1 MLAALLLLS
10 ASGCKTDYKPQPLPD
25 RPMDADAGA
34 AGSGAAFPITGI
46 NSGKLTITG
55 VEPGTGPFSGGTTAV
70 LRGSGFDDNVVVH
83 VGGIA
88 VQPGEIKRDGKNRLT
103 IVVPAG
109 MVGPADIT
117 ITQGDTTVTLRDG
130 FLYNALAVKPNS
142 GAAAGGSLVELTV
155 SGATLEDGTVVEF
168 DGLPCTELHIQSPQ
182 SATCKTPPHDP
193 GVVDVIARLPAPATP
208 LIAKQSYEFAETFDA
223 TTNGLSGGP
232 IDGTINVTVVA
243 DAAVSNVVPGA
254 LVMLGNDP
262 KTAQIGTTDKRGAI
276 TFSGPDLHGPVTIH
290 ATAHCFQKASI
301 VAFDARDV
309 TVLLAPSLDP
319 TCQADGELGPAT
331 KQLAATVSGELI
343 FPGHDEFD
351 VNTWEIIPKPK
362 DREIRVAY
370 VFTTAA
376 SLDVRRI
383 PPDGSGSELARLV
396 EGSAIQGKH
405 GFLYRITARP
415 GGLAVYALVG
425 LERLDT
431 RAFTPYMMAIAHNV
445 VTSPGE
451 ETKNVDMTVNITLD
465 RELDVSLHDYPAAM
479 ADGPSEFRV
488 RAYADLGG
496 EGLIARE
503 VNNVALDLIT
513 RHTGSE
519 LFRFMGQPAF
529 VNGLSDASYY
539 VMAGYYS
546 TDPDATTYTRLKQ
559 TGVRQSSQPLSLGPF
574 IGIPSVVAP
583 ALGSRIPDDRTLRF
597 SLDGAPADMILV
609 EIYGGDDNLAWTEL
623 LPGDARE
630 VPVPDF
636 SLIPGQADLASG
648 FIRWVVTA
656 VKIDDF
662 RYNEFDYTY
671 LATRFWTHD
680 AANAFYARR

>member
-1 MLAALLLLS
+1 MPLA
-10 ASGCKTDYKPQPLPD
+10 G
-25 RPMDADAGA
+25 RPAGEDAGA
-34 AGSGAAFPITGI
+34 AGSGARFPITGI
-46 NSGKLTITG
+46 NSGTLTITG

-70 LRGSGFDDNVVVH
+70 LRGSGFDDSVVVH

-130 FLYNALAVKPNS
+130 FLYNALAIRPNK
-142 GAAAGGSLVELTV
+142 GAAAGGSLVDLSV
-155 SGATLEDGTVVEF
+155 AGATFEEGTVVEF
-168 DGLPCTELHIQSPQ
+168 DGQPCTELRILTPQ
-182 SATCKTPPHDP
+182 KASCKTPPHEP
-193 GVVDVIARLPAPATP
+193 GVVDIIARLPAPATP

-223 TTNGLSGGP
+223 ATGGLSGGP
-232 IDGTINVTVVA
+232 IEGTLNITVVA
-243 DAAVSNVVPGA
+243 DAALSNVVPGA

-262 KTAQIGTTDKRGAI
+262 KTSRRGLTDRRGAI
-276 TFSGPDLHGPVTIH
+276 TFSGDDLRGPVTIH
-290 ATAHCFQKASI
+290 ATARCYQKASI

-309 TVLLAPSLDP
+309 TLFLPGALDP
-319 TCQADGELGPAT
+319 TCQGEAEPTAAT

-343 FPGHDEFD
+343 FPGHLEFD
-351 VNTWEIIPKPK
+351 VNTWELIPKPK
-362 DREIRVAY
+362 EREIRVAY
-370 VFTTAA
+370 IFTTAA

-396 EGSAIQGKH
+396 EGSAIQGKR

-431 RAFTPYMMAIAHNV
+431 RVFTPYMMGIAHNV

-451 ETKNVDMTVNITLD
+451 ETKNVDMTIDIPLD
-465 RELDVSLHDYPAAM
+465 RELDLGLTGYPALIA
-479 ADGPSEFRV
+479 ADGPGEFRV
-488 RAYADLGG
+488 RAYTDLGG
-496 EGLIARE
+496 EGLIVRE
-503 VNNVALDLIT
+503 VNNAQLDLIV

-529 VNGLSDASYY
+529 VNGLKDASYF
-539 VMAGYYS
+539 VVAGYYS
-546 TDPDATTYTRLKQ
+546 TDPDAATYSRIKRA
-559 TGVRQSSQPLSLGPF
+559 GVLQNNEPLRVGPF
-574 IGIPSVVAP
+574 LGMPRLASP
-583 ALGSRIPDDRTLRF
+583 ALGSRIPDDRVLRF
-597 SLDGAPADMILV
+597 SLEGGAPADMIIV
-609 EIYGGDDNLAWTEL
+609 DIFGGDGLQAWTLL

-630 VPVPDF
+630 IPVPDL
-636 SLIPGQADLASG
+636 SQIEGYSDLIPG
-648 FIRWVVTA
+648 FIRWMVTA

-662 RYNEFDYTY
+662 RYNEFRYTY
-671 LATRFWTHD
+671 LVPRYWTHD
-680 AANAFYARR
+680 SGNAFYTRR